1 MEVMTMIRSLFGAI
15 PGVDLCGQPGRLLYL
30 SIRLESDLLIL
41 KVGPMQPRWQ
51 SGILRDWYCISLLD
65 LKLKEFKGV
74 ANRGAICF
82 GEGNQEEP
90 INFWVVSLPSWVQFW
105 IEDTTAL
112 MIKKFKQANDLKQD
126 GVR

>member
-1 MEVMTMIRSLFGAI
+1 MIRSLYGAI

-41 KVGPMQPRWQ
+41 EVGPMQPRWQ
-51 SGILRDWYCISLLD
+51 SGILRDWYRISLLD

-74 ANRGAICF
+74 ANHGAICF
-82 GEGNQEEP
+82 GEGNQEKP
-90 INFWVVSLPSWVQFW
+90 VNFWVVYLPSWVQFW
-105 IEDTTAL
+105 IEDTTTL